1 MAIDIGLRIMQL
13 LDSIGIKG
21 GSYLGKASNVK
32 KAFTGGKPT
41 FFKPDVLETLRSQ
54 DGNFSDALKL
64 LEEGYAP
71 EILLTDEKKRS
82 IRFSHLLPNNEMIAQ
97 AMIEELGLMAPVSI
111 IQSQKG
117 GATSTFDEAYD
128 LLKLSEKKKYRH
140 LILVTDAFHSRRAYH
155 AFQTVFEET
164 EINIEMSA
172 ASNKIFNEN
181 NWWTSDQGISTYVL
195 ESIKYP
201 VYLLSS
207 RNVTFIRND

>member
-1 MAIDIGLRIMQL
+1 MKKLLLVLILFSGLIAVSFYKHE
-13 LDSIGIKG
+13 SILTAYAKF
-21 GSYLGKASNVK
+21 
-32 KAFTGGKPT
+32 FTINNAKPGADALVVLSGGKFTRIPH
-41 FFKPDVLETLRSQ
+41 
-54 DGNFSDALKL
+54 ALKL
-64 LEEGYAP
+64 YEEGYAP

-82 IRFSHLLPNNEMIAQ
+82 IRFAHLFPKNEMIAQ
-97 AMIEELGLMAPVSI
+97 AMIEELGLTAPFSI

-128 LLKLSEKKKYRH
+128 LLKLSEKKNYRH
-140 LILVTDAFHSRRAYH
+140 LIIVTDAFHSRRAYH

-181 NWWTSDQGISTYVL
+181 NWWTSDQGISAYVL

-207 RNVTFIRND
+207 RNVTYIRND

>member
-1 MAIDIGLRIMQL
+1 MKKLLLALILFSGLIAVSFYKHE
-13 LDSIGIKG
+13 SILTAYAKF
-21 GSYLGKASNVK
+21 
-32 KAFTGGKPT
+32 FTVNNAKPGADALVVLSGGKFTRIPH
-41 FFKPDVLETLRSQ
+41 
-54 DGNFSDALKL
+54 ALKL
-64 LEEGYAP
+64 FEEGYAP
-71 EILLTDEKKRS
+71 EILLTDEKKIS
-82 IRFSHLLPNNEMIAQ
+82 IRFAHLLPNNEMIAQ
-97 AMIEELGLMAPVSI
+97 AMIDELGLTAPVSI

-128 LLKLSEKKKYRH
+128 LLKLSEKKNYRH

-155 AFQTVFEET
+155 AFQTVFEER

-181 NWWTSDQGISTYVL
+181 NWWTSDQGISAYVL

-207 RNVTFIRND
+207 RNVTFIRNN

>member
-1 MAIDIGLRIMQL
+1 MKKLLLVLILFSGLIAVSFYKYE
-13 LDSIGIKG
+13 SILTAYAKFFTV
-21 GSYLGKASNVK
+21 SNATPGADALVVLS
-32 KAFTGGKPT
+32 GGKFTRIPH
-41 FFKPDVLETLRSQ
+41 
-54 DGNFSDALKL
+54 ALKL
-64 LEEGYAP
+64 FEEGYAP

-82 IRFSHLLPNNEMIAQ
+82 IRFAHLLPNNEMIAQ
-97 AMIEELGLMAPVSI
+97 AMIEELGLTAPVSI
-111 IQSQKG
+111 IQSKKG
-117 GATSTFDEAYD
+117 GATSTFDEAND
-128 LLKLSEKKKYRH
+128 LLKLSEKKNFRH
-140 LILVTDAFHSRRAYH
+140 LILVTDAFHSRRANH

-181 NWWTSDQGISTYVL
+181 DWWTSDQGISAYVL

>member
-1 MAIDIGLRIMQL
+1 MKKLLLVLILFSGLIAVSFYKHE
-13 LDSIGIKG
+13 SILTAYAKFFTV
-21 GSYLGKASNVK
+21 SNATPGADALVVLS
-32 KAFTGGKPT
+32 GGKFTRIPH
-41 FFKPDVLETLRSQ
+41 
-54 DGNFSDALKL
+54 ALKL
-64 LEEGYAP
+64 FEEGYAP

-172 ASNKIFNEN
+172 ASNNIFNEN
-181 NWWTSDQGISTYVL
+181 NWWTSDQGISAYVL

>member
-1 MAIDIGLRIMQL
+1 MKKLLLVLILFSGLTAVSFYKHE
-13 LDSIGIKG
+13 SILTAYAKF
-21 GSYLGKASNVK
+21 
-32 KAFTGGKPT
+32 FTVNNAKPGADALVVLSGGKFTRIPH
-41 FFKPDVLETLRSQ
+41 
-54 DGNFSDALKL
+54 ALKL
-64 LEEGYAP
+64 YEEGYAP

-82 IRFSHLLPNNEMIAQ
+82 IRFAHLLPKNEMIAK
-97 AMIEELGLMAPVSI
+97 AMIEELGLTVPISI

-140 LILVTDAFHSRRAYH
+140 LILVTDAFHSRRAYQ
-155 AFQTVFEET
+155 AFQTVFDET
-164 EINIEMSA
+164 GINIEMSA

-181 NWWTSDQGISTYVL
+181 NWWTSDQGISAYVL

-207 RNVTFIRND
+207 RNVSFIRND

>member
-1 MAIDIGLRIMQL
+1 MKKLLLVLLLFSGLIVVSFYKHESILTAYAKFFTVSNATPGADALVVLSGDKFTRI
-13 LDSIGIKG
+13 
-21 GSYLGKASNVK
+21 
-32 KAFTGGKPT
+32 PH
-41 FFKPDVLETLRSQ
+41 
-54 DGNFSDALKL
+54 ALKL
-64 LEEGYAP
+64 FEEGYAP

-82 IRFSHLLPNNEMIAQ
+82 IRFANLLPNNKMIAQ
-97 AMIEELGLMAPVSI
+97 AMIEELGLKAPVSI

-155 AFQTVFEET
+155 AFQTVFEEN
-164 EINIEMSA
+164 EINLEMSA

-181 NWWTSDQGISTYVL
+181 NWWTSDKGISAYVL
-195 ESIKYP
+195 ESIKYS

-207 RNVTFIRND
+207 RNVNFIRND

>member
-1 MAIDIGLRIMQL
+1 MKKLLLALILFSGLIAVSFYKHE
-13 LDSIGIKG
+13 SILTAYAKFFNINNAKPGADALVVL
-21 GSYLGKASNVK
+21 S
-32 KAFTGGKPT
+32 GGKFTRIPH
-41 FFKPDVLETLRSQ
+41 
-54 DGNFSDALKL
+54 ALKL
-64 LEEGYAP
+64 YEEGYAT

-82 IRFSHLLPNNEMIAQ
+82 IRFAHLLPKNEMIAQ
-97 AMIEELGLMAPVSI
+97 AMIEELGLTAPFSI

-128 LLKLSEKKKYRH
+128 LLKLSEKKNYRH
-140 LILVTDAFHSRRAYH
+140 LIIVTDAFHSRRAYH

-181 NWWTSDQGISTYVL
+181 NWWTSDKGISAYVL

-201 VYLLSS
+201 IYLLSS
-207 RNVTFIRND
+207 RNATFIRND